1 MAKQKTI
8 TITLNKANKIFPDK
22 ISRVMAH
29 DLISKSVTHKK
40 YLLPK
45 EQIKLQSLAA
55 EIRSGDLFDR
65 NCDLLVERTGR
76 KLKFIKF

>member
-1 MAKQKTI
+1 MVKQKTI
-8 TITLNKANKIFPDK
+8 TLKKAIKLFPDK
-22 ISRVMAH
+22 ISRVRAH
-29 DLISKSVTHKK
+29 DLISKSITHKK

-55 EIRSGDLFDR
+55 EVREGSLFER

>member
-8 TITLNKANKIFPDK
+8 TLNKAIKLFPDK
-22 ISRVMAH
+22 ISRVMSH

-40 YLLPK
+40 FLSPK
-45 EQIKLQSLAA
+45 EQVKLQSFAA
-55 EIRSGDLFDR
+55 EVRDGSLFGR
-65 NCDLLVERTGR
+65 NCDLLVERNGR